1 MCQAK
6 NILLDRKLYVHF
18 VCSIHIIRNNFVE
31 DFYNVN

>member
-6 NILLDRKLYVHF
+6 NILLDRKLWVNF
-18 VCSIHIIRNNFVE
+18 VCSIHIIKKNFVG